1 MKRASSKSLFF
12 SPAGWVSAVCV
23 LVASAFLSSAVPAA
37 ESVTAGQERAAAE
50 YLAAVAAGDA
60 QAVAFAIHP
69 TELDR
74 LRIMTVQKLREEAAR
89 GESAMRMRLFGD
101 AMPLGEIERLTSV
114 NLFRSLARRL
124 NVRSR
129 VYEKLE
135 GLTAVRDGNQLHVI
149 VKGRQPRERG
159 RVEVVELV
167 TLLPYGKEWKAAIA
181 PELEA
186 QIDDLMS
193 GRMRGT
199 NTPSSGSAVSGSGTP
214 GSSAGGGSSVGGGG
228 SAGGGAGTTSAAAP
242 SATSRNTPE
251 IFALLEQAEKA
262 LVDGKC
268 DRYYRDYL
276 SPELRRSLSSRTLD
290 SLVSGCNRSIA
301 SRELLIAA
309 LRIVRRTAPA
319 FESGGNRAVYDVE
332 GQGLPFDRY
341 ALERID
347 GRWYIAE

>member
-1 MKRASSKSLFF
+1 MRSRSSKSLSLVLTAWMIVTGTLF
-12 SPAGWVSAVCV
+12 SWPVQ
-23 LVASAFLSSAVPAA
+23 AA

-89 GESAMRMRLFGD
+89 GESAMRIRLFGD
-101 AMPLGEIERLTSV
+101 GMPLGEIERLTSV
-114 NLFRSLARRL
+114 NLFRSLARKL

-135 GLTAVRDGNQLHVI
+135 GLTAVRDGNQLHVL
-149 VKGRQPRERG
+149 VKGKQPRDRG

-186 QIDDLMS
+186 QIDDLLN
-193 GRMRGT
+193 GRTRGT
-199 NTPSSGSAVSGSGTP
+199 TTPSSGPTAVERAVP
-214 GSSAGGGSSVGGGG
+214 V
-228 SAGGGAGTTSAAAP
+228 
-242 SATSRNTPE
+242 ATARNTPE
-251 IFALLEQAEKA
+251 ILALLEQAVKA

-319 FESGGNRAVYDVE
+319 LEREGNRAVYDVE

-341 ALERID
+341 VLERID

>member
-1 MKRASSKSLFF
+1 MKTPSAILRNLF
-12 SPAGWVSAVCV
+12 AIV
-23 LVASAFLSSAVPAA
+23 LLTMVPRLAIA

-60 QAVAFAIHP
+60 QAMAFAIHP
-69 TELDR
+69 AELDR
-74 LRIMTVQKLREEAAR
+74 LRIVIVQRLREEAGR
-89 GESAMRMRLFGD
+89 GESAMRVRLFGD
-101 AMPLGEIERLTSV
+101 AMPLAEIERQTSV

-124 NVRSR
+124 VARSR

-135 GLTAVRDGNQLHVI
+135 GLGAARDGNQWHV
-149 VKGRQPRERG
+149 VVRGRQPRDRG

-167 TLLPYGKEWKAAIA
+167 TLLAYGKEWKAAIA

-186 QIDDLMS
+186 QIDDLMY
-193 GRMRGT
+193 GRARPPGQGAGAAG
-199 NTPSSGSAVSGSGTP
+199 SSTGAAS
-214 GSSAGGGSSVGGGG
+214 GSSASAAGGVSGAATGAAGGS
-228 SAGGGAGTTSAAAP
+228 GGAQATGGATTG
-242 SATSRNTPE
+242 RNTPE
-251 IFALLEQAEKA
+251 ILALLEQAEKA

-290 SLVSGCNRSIA
+290 SLVGSCNRSIA

-319 FESGGNRAVYDVE
+319 FEAGGNRALYDVA
-332 GQGLPFDRY
+332 GQGLPYDRY
-341 ALERID
+341 VLERVE

>member
-1 MKRASSKSLFF
+1 MKK
-12 SPAGWVSAVCV
+12 
-23 LVASAFLSSAVPAA
+23 PAA
-37 ESVTAGQERAAAE
+37 IVLGLFAIALLAMAPRLAVAENVTSGQERAAAE

-60 QAVAFAIHP
+60 QGMAFATHP
-69 TELDR
+69 AELDR
-74 LRIMTVQKLREEAAR
+74 LRIVIVQRLREEAGR
-89 GESAMRMRLFGD
+89 GESAMRVRLFGD
-101 AMPLGEIERLTSV
+101 AMPLAEIERQTSV

-124 NVRSR
+124 VVRSR

-135 GLTAVRDGNQLHVI
+135 GLGAVRDGSQWHVL
-149 VKGRQPRERG
+149 VKGRQPRDRG

-167 TLLPYGKEWKAAIA
+167 TLLAYGKEWKAAIA

-186 QIDDLMS
+186 QIDDLMYGRARTS
-193 GRMRGT
+193 GQGAAA
-199 NTPSSGSAVSGSGTP
+199 G
-214 GSSAGGGSSVGGGG
+214 GSSA
-228 SAGGGAGTTSAAAP
+228 SAGAVPGAAPATGAASAMGGATSTGGAAA
-242 SATSRNTPE
+242 TGRNTPE
-251 IFALLEQAEKA
+251 ILALLEQAEKA

-290 SLVSGCNRSIA
+290 SLVGSCNRSIA

-319 FESGGNRAVYDVE
+319 FEAGGNRALYDVA
-332 GQGLPFDRY
+332 GQGLPYDRY
-341 ALERID
+341 VLERVE

>member
-1 MKRASSKSLFF
+1 MTLARLLL
-12 SPAGWVSAVCV
+12 AGLL
-23 LVASAFLSSAVPAA
+23 LVGQSTAWSA
-37 ESVTAGQERAAAE
+37 ESVTTGQERAAAE

-74 LRIMTVQKLREEAAR
+74 LRIMIVQRLREEAAR
-89 GESAMRMRLFGD
+89 GESAMRIRLFGD

-129 VYEKLE
+129 VYEKID
-135 GLTAVRDGNQLHVI
+135 GLTAVRDGNQLHMI

-186 QIDDLMS
+186 QIDDLMN
-193 GRMRGT
+193 GRARSAASTATAGGAA
-199 NTPSSGSAVSGSGTP
+199 GSTGGAAAM
-214 GSSAGGGSSVGGGG
+214 AGGGTASGNT
-228 SAGGGAGTTSAAAP
+228 GAQP
-242 SATSRNTPE
+242 ATARNTPE
-251 IFALLEQAEKA
+251 ILALLEQAEKT

-268 DRYYRDYL
+268 DRYYREHL
-276 SPELRRSLSSRTLD
+276 SPELRRTLSSRTLD
-290 SLVSGCNRSIA
+290 SLEKSCNRSIA

-332 GQGLPFDRY
+332 GQGLPYDRY
-341 ALERID
+341 VLERVE

>member
-12 SPAGWVSAVCV
+12 SRAGWVSAVCV

-193 GRMRGT
+193 GRVRGT

-214 GSSAGGGSSVGGGG
+214 GSSAGGG
-228 SAGGGAGTTSAAAP
+228 AGTTSAAAP

-251 IFALLEQAEKA
+251 ILALLEQAEKA

>member
-1 MKRASSKSLFF
+1 MTLAMTLARLLL
-12 SPAGWVSAVCV
+12 AGLL
-23 LVASAFLSSAVPAA
+23 LVGPSTALSA
-37 ESVTAGQERAAAE
+37 ESVTTGQERAAAE

-74 LRIMTVQKLREEAAR
+74 LRIMTVQRLREEAAR
-89 GESAMRMRLFGD
+89 GESAMRIRLFGD

-129 VYEKLE
+129 VYEKID
-135 GLTAVRDGNQLHVI
+135 GLTAVRDGNQLHMI

-186 QIDDLMS
+186 QIDDLLN
-193 GRMRGT
+193 GRVR
-199 NTPSSGSAVSGSGTP
+199 
-214 GSSAGGGSSVGGGG
+214 SAGGGTAGGNTSGGAASS
-228 SAGGGAGTTSAAAP
+228 GGGAVTGTGTGTGAGAPAATA
-242 SATSRNTPE
+242 RNTPE
-251 IFALLEQAEKA
+251 ILALLEQAEKT

-268 DRYYRDYL
+268 DRYYREHL
-276 SPELRRSLSSRTLD
+276 SPELRRTLSSRTLD
-290 SLVSGCNRSIA
+290 SLVTSCNRSIA

-332 GQGLPFDRY
+332 GQGLPYDRY
-341 ALERID
+341 VLERIE

>member
-12 SPAGWVSAVCV
+12 SRAGWVSAACV

-199 NTPSSGSAVSGSGTP
+199 NTPSSGSAVSGSGMP
-214 GSSAGGGSSVGGGG
+214 GS

-251 IFALLEQAEKA
+251 ILALLEQAEKA